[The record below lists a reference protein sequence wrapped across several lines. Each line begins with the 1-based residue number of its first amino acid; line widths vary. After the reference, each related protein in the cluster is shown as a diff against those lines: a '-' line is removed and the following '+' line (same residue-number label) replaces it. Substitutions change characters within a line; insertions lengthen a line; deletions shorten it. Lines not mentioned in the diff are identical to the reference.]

1 MASQEATSW
10 LAEATTTIVFWA
22 SFPLVAF
29 TFSSF
34 SLCSLPILLAA
45 IVFMADCNCMR
56 RDFKLNSPFSSPI
69 LPISMSLPPL
79 QNSFNVCGNIEPF
92 EVEAEFEIYLDF
104 RAPKQI
110 RMRCTAYLLNA
121 CQYLTACSLRANGQL
136 DSSLPPLTLPIA
148 E

>member
-22 SFPLVAF
+22 SFPLVTF
-29 TFSSF
+29 TFSCFSSF
-34 SLCSLPILLAA
+34 YLCSLPILLAA

-56 RDFKLNSPFSSPI
+56 RDFKLNSPFSSPIPDSPFSI

-121 CQYLTACSLRANGQL
+121 CQYLTACQ
-136 DSSLPPLTLPIA
+136 PPG
-148 E
+148 